1 MRPDRVCVSRR
12 WRGYVSIRSHPPLPR
27 WILPRTAPRH
37 RSPLRA
43 TVATLLTGA
52 LGLAAL
58 AGGGAA
64 AAVPVATASAQSGG
78 TSGGTDWTKLVD
90 PFVSTAGDDGN
101 DLPGAEAPHSLAKV
115 NPLTTPNRNHP
126 GYDYNEDHIAGFTAT
141 NLDGVGGSG
150 GGGDLLVVPTSVQ
163 YDSRPASGTYAHAYS
178 HDDETA
184 TPGYYQVGLGA
195 ISGTGSSVKQDP
207 GTIKAEM
214 TATTRTALERYS
226 FPAGSDP
233 KLVLDL
239 ANNFTSR
246 THSTMKAT
254 KLPNG
259 NTSISGL
266 IAGSFNGASYQM
278 YYNAT
283 TNVPVTSLK
292 SWGND
297 GKLGD
302 ATSQDGTDTGAVLG
316 FDKSAG
322 DNIELRITLSPIS
335 AEQAAI
341 DQQNEVGKLTF
352 DQARARTKAD
362 WNSTLGAVA
371 VKASAKSDPGSTLT
385 KEFYTHLYRMY
396 ASPVNATSTSGT
408 YRGVDGAVHKTNGFT
423 YYDGWSTW
431 DDFRKYSVEAYID
444 PATYRDMIQS
454 LVELFAD
461 ANASGKS
468 LGSLTHSVPTVRWE
482 RSAVLVADALSK
494 GYKNFD
500 RLDEAYP
507 ALLSYSG
514 YYTGAQLRQGYVAG
528 DPGTT
533 VQRGYDQW
541 ALAII
546 ADSLGK
552 KDDAKKLRTQATMA
566 IDNLVK
572 SGAWT
577 AADGTKVGLLTPRAA
592 GGDWQSADY
601 EKFEAAG
608 LYQGTLWQYHWYDAY
623 DMGGLI
629 KAMGGDK
636 AGKAAVEHMFGE
648 DSTVDDGSTMLHSN
662 ANEIDLQAPYLF
674 NYVGEPSLTQKWVRA
689 IYTGTTW
696 NRYIATGSTNEAP
709 SSGGEFT
716 PPVKTQVYK
725 LAPDGF
731 LPTMDN
737 DAGTMST
744 MFVAAALGLFPV
756 TAGSSEFQIGSPFFD
771 STTITYANGN
781 QFTVKADGV
790 SASNYYVQNATL
802 NGKRFNNTWL
812 DYSQIIS
819 GGTLDFTMGSKPS
832 QWGAN
837 TEPAYSLNT
846 DKGDSGDGGTGPG
859 KGDTVVS
866 ARPSSVDTASD
877 GTVDDSV
884 KLTLDGPASFAA
896 RNGTSLTKTG
906 AATVTGLPGGVKADL
921 RVSGSRTATLS
932 LTGTTKVDARF
943 GITFSDSA
951 FGHGTRASTVSGTG
965 ISATDPL
972 VISAAAV
979 QRKSLGA
986 LVDQASLVRGG
997 NYSDGSWTLFRSAL
1011 ERARTVLADTTSA
1024 TGTIMAAEDALRS
1037 AIDALAIDEGGYAVL
1052 QAETPDQKEG
1062 PSLVSEAYYSDGDL
1076 GGVTEGSWVR
1086 YNKTDFGGVAP
1097 RSVSVRYANSQATN
1111 AKPSSVDIHAGAADG
1126 PVVATVSLPG
1136 TGGWQ
1141 YYSTVQAAVTDPD
1154 ALLGASSA
1162 TFVFHAPSG
1171 QQWVSNFDWFQF
1183 SPYEVSTSPSTT
1195 LATLS
1200 AANSTTTGGGSLPLN
1215 LSNGIFENTTNGA
1228 WAQWKDTD
1236 LRDGADTVTVR
1247 YDKPQSRAASDSHIE
1262 LHLGSKD
1269 GPKSVD
1275 IPLDYS
1281 GSGWGTIATTSVRLD
1296 PSVFTG
1302 VQDVYADFVS
1312 STQTADQPYVAN
1324 VYSLTLTQDADA
1336 PVGFDATAFKSNSG
1350 GGLKSEPV
1358 GWTGAGSTTDLGGT
1372 YDGAWLDY
1380 GDIDFGRSP
1389 KSTVTVT
1396 YANNS
1401 ARCGTGSAVQL
1412 YLDSF
1417 DAASP
1422 GTPYAT
1428 IPLPVTGS
1436 AWSSGGTTSLTL
1448 PKEITGTHAVHLR
1461 LTTNPDSAHP
1471 YVANLGRIT
1480 FDHVEAPVVT
1490 DKAALLKA
1498 IEQYEGL
1505 SGDAERYN
1513 AIDFGVY
1520 TRELGAARDLV
1531 AADNATQLEV
1541 DTQTRRLTLAAKQL
1555 IPVPRLRLEDLV
1567 TTASALDN
1575 TRYTDASWKAF
1586 TKALGEAKTTV
1597 ADTKATDKTLTARYT
1612 TLDHAM
1618 SALKTKPKTVPTAP
1632 DAVSATSSGT
1642 SVTVAWSA
1650 PKDDGGSPV
1659 TGYKVSLSDG
1669 HEITIHDPN
1678 SRSTTFTW
1686 LRSGRSYMARVQAVN
1701 TFGVSHQSA
1710 ATAPVVTGGGKPQKP
1725 TVTSVITHGKQVRV
1739 TWRAAGDGGFPIIG
1753 YIVVL
1758 DDGTTAHVPGT
1769 VNTALLTT
1777 RSKAKTHTATVTAI
1791 TLAGTSDDSRAAA
1804 SATAAATVSAT
1815 AADPAYEPSPF
1826 PDDTLNASYA
1836 SDKWPGAGDGTDYF
1850 NDLLNGF
1857 DDLGSGILGANTK
1870 VPHGAALTAENDQIA
1885 VRINNAATQK
1895 EVDRAEV
1902 DAANSATVT
1911 MADGLGSRL
1920 GQIYSDALNGG
1931 RLPKTS
1937 ALFSRVTKNLDKV
1950 DAAKNDYGYLR
1961 PYVRLGFVGDGGDI
1975 YESQDGSYS
1984 SLATSGSY
1992 PSGHTYGG
2000 YEAGTILAT
2009 LLPELAPSI
2018 LARTSEYGDNRIVLG
2033 FHYPLDVMGGRITGQ
2048 ATVAHRW
2055 ADPDF
2060 AKLLTQAHTEM
2071 ENVLLAQ
2078 CEKEGYGDTLAACEG
2093 DSYGGL
2099 STAQD
2104 VDLYTRRLTYGF
2116 SQVGKSG
2123 QALKTPS
2130 DAAALLITAFPDL
2143 TTEQRTQI
2151 LEQTATDSGYPLDL
2165 TADGGASWGRIN
2177 LAAAMAAKV
2186 VVNADGSVTVK
2197 NFSDATKA
2205 GVADARAITVGG
2217 VAIDGFDPEVST
2229 YVVDWPKNK
2238 RIPAVSATPAQSG
2251 ARVKVTDGSSVLS
2264 STGSR
2269 FTTRTIKV
2277 TSANGSVTR
2286 TYTVGFQLTDR
2297 DDRPVAAGGNGR
2309 DGGDAA
2315 LAGSGLWPSS
2325 GLFGI
2330 GGIGAP
2336 LAGGAGFRSP
2346 VPAWTEPR

>member
-1 MRPDRVCVSRR
+1 MLV
-12 WRGYVSIRSHPPLPR
+12 
-27 WILPRTAPRH
+27 
-37 RSPLRA
+37 
-43 TVATLLTGA
+43 TGA
-52 LGLAAL
+52 LGVAAL
-58 AGGGAA
+58 AGGS
-64 AAVPVATASAQSGG
+64 AAVALPGATTSAGSGG
-78 TSGGTDWTKLVD
+78 TSAGTDYTKLVD

-101 DLPGAEAPHSLAKV
+101 DLPGAQAPHSLAKV
-115 NPLTTPNRNHP
+115 NPLTTPNRNHT

-163 YDSRPASGTYAHAYS
+163 YDKRPAPSTYAHTYS
-178 HDDETA
+178 HDDESS
-184 TPGYYQVGLGA
+184 TPGAYQVGLGA
-195 ISGTGSSVKQDP
+195 ISGTGSSVQQDS

-226 FPAGSDP
+226 FPAGSNP
-233 KLVLDL
+233 ELVLDL

-246 THSTMKAT
+246 TRSTMKAT
-254 KLPNG
+254 TLPNG
-259 NTSISGL
+259 TTSISGL
-266 IAGSFNGASYQM
+266 IAGSFNGASYQL

-297 GKLGD
+297 GKLSD
-302 ATSQDGTDTGAVLG
+302 ATAQDGSDTGAVLG
-316 FDKSAG
+316 FDKAAAN
-322 DNIELRITLSPIS
+322 DIELRITLSPIS
-335 AEQAAI
+335 AEQAAT
-341 DQQNEVGKLTF
+341 DQRNEVGGLTF
-352 DQARARTKAD
+352 DQAREQTKAD
-362 WNSTLGAVA
+362 WNSALGAVA
-371 VKASAKSDPGSTLT
+371 VRSSAKSDPGSTLT

-396 ASPVNATSTSGT
+396 ALPVNATSTSGT
-408 YRGVDGAVHKTNGFT
+408 YRGVDGAVHKANGFT

-444 PATYRDMIQS
+444 PATYRDMVQS
-454 LVELFAD
+454 LIELFAD
-461 ANASGKS
+461 ARTSGKS

-494 GYKNFD
+494 GFKNFD

-514 YYTGAQLRQGYVAG
+514 YYTGAQLRQGYVTG

-541 ALAII
+541 ALSVI
-546 ADSLGK
+546 ADALGK
-552 KDDAKKLRTQATMA
+552 DADAKKLRTQSTMA

-577 AADGTKVGLLTPRAA
+577 AADGTEVGLLTPRAA
-592 GGDWQSADY
+592 SGDWQSADY

-636 AGKAAVEHMFGE
+636 AGKAAVKHMFGE
-648 DSTVDDGSTMLHSN
+648 DSSVDDGSTMLHSN

-696 NRYIATGSTNEAP
+696 NRYIATGSSNEAP
-709 SSGGEFT
+709 SSGGQFT

-725 LAPDGF
+725 LSPNGF

-744 MFVAAALGLFPV
+744 MFVGAALGLFPV
-756 TAGSSEFQIGSPFFD
+756 TAGSSQFQIGSPFFD
-771 STTITYANGN
+771 STTISYANGSR
-781 QFTVKADGV
+781 FTVKADGV
-790 SASNYYVQNATL
+790 SPSNYYVQSATL
-802 NGKRFNNTWL
+802 NGKRFSNTWL
-812 DYSQIIS
+812 DYSQIIA

-832 QWGAN
+832 QWGAH
-837 TEPAYSLNT
+837 TEPAYSLDT
-846 DKGDSGDGGTGPG
+846 DKGDTGDGDAGTG

-866 ARPSSVDTASD
+866 ARPDTVDTHAD
-877 GTVDDSV
+877 GRVDDSV
-884 KLTLDGPASFAA
+884 KLTLSGPASFAA
-896 RNGTSLTKTG
+896 RNGSSLTKAG
-906 AATVTGLPGGVKADL
+906 AATVTGLPGGVTADL

-932 LTGTTKVDARF
+932 LTGTAQVDAHF
-943 GITFSDSA
+943 GITFHDEA
-951 FGHGTRASTVSGTG
+951 FAHGVRAATVKGTG
-965 ISATDPL
+965 ISPTDPL

-979 QRKSLGA
+979 QRKALGA
-986 LVDQASLVRGG
+986 LVDQASLVRSG

-1024 TGTIMAAEDALRS
+1024 TGTIMAANDALRS
-1037 AIDALAIDEGGYAVL
+1037 AIGTLTIDEGGYAVL
-1052 QAETPDQKEG
+1052 QAESPDQKEG
-1062 PSLVSEAYYSDGDL
+1062 PSLISERNNSDGNL
-1076 GGVTEGSWVR
+1076 GGVTEGAWER
-1086 YNKTDFGGVAP
+1086 YTKLDFGGVAP
-1097 RSVSVRYANSQATN
+1097 RTISVRYANSQATN

-1126 PVVATVSLPG
+1126 PVVATVQLPG

-1141 YYSTVQAAVTDPD
+1141 YYNTVQATVTDPA

-1162 TFVFHAPSG
+1162 TFVFHAPAG
-1171 QQWVSNFDWFQF
+1171 QQWVSNFDWYQF
-1183 SPYEVSTSPSTT
+1183 SPYDVSTSPTTT
-1195 LATLS
+1195 LATLT
-1200 AANSTTTGGGSLPLN
+1200 AVNSTTTGAGSLPLN
-1215 LSNGIFENTTNGA
+1215 LSNGIFENVTNGA

-1269 GPKSVD
+1269 GPKTVN

-1281 GSGWGTIATTSVRLD
+1281 GSGWGTIASTSVHLD
-1296 PSVFTG
+1296 RSVFTG

-1312 STQTADQPYVAN
+1312 STQSSSQPYVGNIYA
-1324 VYSLTLTQDADA
+1324 LTLTQAADT
-1336 PVGFDATAFKSNSG
+1336 PTGFDATAFRSHSG

-1372 YDGAWLDY
+1372 YNGAWLNY
-1380 GDIDFGRSP
+1380 GDIAFGSSP
-1389 KSTVTVT
+1389 KSTVTIT
-1396 YANNS
+1396 YVNNS
-1401 ARCGTGSAVQL
+1401 SRCGIGSAVQL
-1412 YLDSF
+1412 YMDSF
-1417 DAASP
+1417 DPANP

-1428 IPLPVTGS
+1428 VPLPVTGA

-1448 PKEITGTHAVHLR
+1448 PKAITGTHTVYLR
-1461 LTTNPDSAHP
+1461 LTTTPDSSHP

-1480 FDHVEAPVVT
+1480 FNHVDTPAVT
-1490 DKAALLKA
+1490 DKSALRKA

-1505 SGDAERYN
+1505 SADAARYD

-1520 TRELGAARDLV
+1520 RRELAAAHALV
-1531 AADNATQLEV
+1531 DADGVTQLEV
-1541 DTQTRRLTLAAKQL
+1541 DTQTRSLTLAAKQL
-1555 IPVPRLRLEDLV
+1555 IPVPRLRLDDLV
-1567 TTASALDN
+1567 ATASALQD
-1575 TRYTDASWKAF
+1575 TRYTDATWKAF
-1586 TKALGEAKTTV
+1586 TTALTEAKAAV
-1597 ADTKATDKTLTARYT
+1597 ASDTATDATLTARYDA
-1612 TLDHAM
+1612 LQHAM
-1618 SALKTKPKTVPTAP
+1618 SALTTKPRTVPAAP

-1650 PKDDGGSPV
+1650 PKDTGGSPV
-1659 TGYKVSLSDG
+1659 TGYRITLDDG
-1669 HEITIHDPN
+1669 HQIKIHDPGTL
-1678 SRSTTFTW
+1678 STTFTW
-1686 LRSGRSYMARVQAVN
+1686 LRAGRSYTARVQAVN
-1701 TFGVSHQSA
+1701 AVGTSNPSA

-1725 TVTSVITHGKQVRV
+1725 GVTGVITDGKQVRV
-1739 TWRAAGDGGFPIIG
+1739 TWRAAGDGGFPVIG
-1753 YIVVL
+1753 YTVAL
-1758 DDGTTAHVPGT
+1758 GDGTTAHVSAT
-1769 VNTALLTT
+1769 TDTALLTT
-1777 RSKAKTHTATVTAI
+1777 TDKAKAHTATVTAV
-1791 TLAGTSDDSRAAA
+1791 TLAGTSDDSTATT
-1804 SATAAATVSAT
+1804 SADTSAATVSAD
-1815 AADPAYEPSPF
+1815 ASDPAYEPSPF
-1826 PDDTLNASYA
+1826 PDDTLNATYA
-1836 SDKWPGAGDGTDYF
+1836 SDKWPGTGDGTDYF
-1850 NDLLNGF
+1850 YGLLNGI
-1857 DDLGSGILGANTK
+1857 DDLDSGILGANTK
-1870 VPHGAALTAENDQIA
+1870 VPAGTPPTAENDRIA

-1902 DAANSATVT
+1902 DATNSSTVT

-1920 GQIYSDALNGG
+1920 GKLYLDALNGG

-1950 DAAKNDYGYLR
+1950 DAAKNNYGYLR
-1961 PYVRLGFVGDGGDI
+1961 PYVRLGFVGDGGSI
-1975 YESQDGSYS
+1975 YESQDGSYGG
-1984 SLATSGSY
+1984 LATSGSY

-2033 FHYPLDVMGGRITGQ
+2033 FHYPLDVMGGRISAQ

-2055 ADPDF
+2055 ADPAF
-2060 AKLLTQAHTEM
+2060 ANLLTQAHTEM

-2093 DSYGGL
+2093 DAYAGL
-2099 STAQD
+2099 SKAQD

-2123 QALKTPS
+2123 QALKAPS
-2130 DAAALLITAFPDL
+2130 DAAALLITSFPDL

-2165 TADGGASWGRIN
+2165 TGDGGAGWQRIN

-2197 NFSDATKA
+2197 NFSDATRA
-2205 GVADARAITVGG
+2205 SIADAKAITVGG
-2217 VAIDGFDPEVST
+2217 VAIDGFDPDVST
-2229 YVVDWPKNK
+2229 YVVDWPKNR
-2238 RIPAVSATPAQSG
+2238 RIPAVSAVPAQSG
-2251 ARVKVTDGSSVLS
+2251 ARVRVTDGSSVLS
-2264 STGSR
+2264 SSGHR

-2286 TYTVGFQLTDR
+2286 TYTVGFQSTDR
-2297 DDRPVAAGGNGR
+2297 DDRPVAAGGDG
-2309 DGGDAA
+2309 DDSATGGLSLWSPGGDG
-2315 LAGSGLWPSS
+2315 AGSADDTGLW
-2325 GLFGI
+2325 
-2330 GGIGAP
+2330 
-2336 LAGGAGFRSP
+2336 SP
-2346 VPAWTEPR
+2346 ATEWAEPMRIPAATGTL

>member
-1 MRPDRVCVSRR
+1 MP
-12 WRGYVSIRSHPPLPR
+12 IRSRTPLPR
-27 WILPRTAPRH
+27 AVVPRANRRRH
-37 RSPLRA
+37 RQLRA
-43 TVATLLTGA
+43 TVAVLLSGA
-52 LGLAAL
+52 LGVGAL
-58 AGGGAA
+58 AGAGAA
-64 AAVPVATASAQSGG
+64 AAVPGAATATSATTSKSPG
-78 TSGGTDWTKLVD
+78 TTGGTDYTKLVD

-101 DLPGAEAPHSLAKV
+101 DLPGAQAPHSLAKV
-115 NPLTTPNRNHP
+115 NPMTTPNRNHS

-150 GGGDLLVVPTSVQ
+150 GGGDLLVVPTSVK
-163 YDSRPASGTYAHAYS
+163 YDGRPASGTYAHPFS

-195 ISGTGSSVKQDP
+195 LSGTGSAVKQDS
-207 GTIKAEM
+207 GTVKAEM
-214 TATTRTALERYS
+214 TATTRTALQRYS

-233 KLVLDL
+233 ELVLDL
-239 ANNFTSR
+239 ANNYTSR
-246 THSTMKAT
+246 TRSTLKAT
-254 KLPNG
+254 TLPDG
-259 NTSISGL
+259 TTSITGL
-266 IAGSFNGASYQM
+266 VAGSFNGASYQM

-283 TNVPVTSLK
+283 TNAPVTSLK
-292 SWGND
+292 SWGSD
-297 GKLGD
+297 GKLSE
-302 ATSQDGTDTGAVLG
+302 ATTQDGSDTGAVLG

-322 DNIELRITLSPIS
+322 NDIELRVTLSPIS
-335 AEQAAI
+335 AEQAVT
-341 DQQNEVGKLTF
+341 DQRNEVGGLTF

-362 WNSTLGAVA
+362 WNSALGAVA
-371 VKASAKSDPGSTLT
+371 VRASAKSDPGSTLT

-396 ASPVNATSTSGT
+396 ALPVNATSTSGT
-408 YRGVDGAVHKTNGFT
+408 YRGADGAVHKANGFT

-454 LVELFAD
+454 LVVLFAD
-461 ANASGKS
+461 ARASGKS

-507 ALLSYSG
+507 ALLAYSG
-514 YYTGAQLRQGYVAG
+514 YYTGAQLRQGYVSG

-541 ALAII
+541 ALAVV
-546 ADSLGK
+546 ADALGK
-552 KDDAKKLRTQATMA
+552 KADAKKLRDQSTMA

-577 AADGTKVGLLTPRAA
+577 AADGTKVGLLTPRAT

-629 KAMGGDK
+629 EAMGGPK
-636 AGKAAVEHMFGE
+636 AGKAAVKHMFGE
-648 DSTVDDGSTMLHSN
+648 DSAVDDGSTMLHSN

-725 LAPDGF
+725 LAPNGF

-744 MFVAAALGLFPV
+744 MFVGAALGLFPV
-756 TAGSSEFQIGSPFFD
+756 TAGSSQFQIGSPFFD
-771 STTITYANGN
+771 STTITYANGS

-790 SASNYYVQNATL
+790 SPSNYYVQSATL
-802 NGKRFNNTWL
+802 NGKRFDNTWL
-812 DYSQIIS
+812 DYAQIIG

-832 QWGAN
+832 QWGAR

-846 DKGDSGDGGTGPG
+846 DAGDTGGGDGGAG

-866 ARPSSVDTASD
+866 ARPGTVDTAAD
-877 GTVDDSV
+877 GKLDDSV
-884 KLTLDGPASFAA
+884 KLTLNGPATFAA
-896 RNGTSLTKTG
+896 RKGTSLTKSG

-921 RVSGSRTATLS
+921 RVSDSRTATLS
-932 LTGTTKVDARF
+932 LTGTATVDARF
-943 GITFSDSA
+943 GITFRDAA
-951 FGHGTRASTVSGTG
+951 FAHGTRASTVRGTG
-965 ISATDPL
+965 ISPTDPL
-972 VISAAAV
+972 LISAAAV
-979 QRKSLGA
+979 HRKALGA
-986 LVDQASLVRGG
+986 LVDQASLVRGD

-1024 TGTIMAAEDALRS
+1024 TGTIMAADDGLRS
-1037 AIDALAIDEGGYAVL
+1037 AVEGLTLDEGGYAVL
-1052 QAETPDQKEG
+1052 QAEDPSQMEG
-1062 PSLVSEAYYSDGDL
+1062 PSLVKEAYYSDGDL
-1076 GGVTEGSWVR
+1076 GGVTEGAWER
-1086 YNKTDFGGVAP
+1086 YNKLDFGGVAP
-1097 RSVSVRYANSQATN
+1097 RSVSVRYANSVATN
-1111 AKPSSVDIHAGAADG
+1111 AQPSSVDIHAGAADG
-1126 PVVATVSLPG
+1126 PVVATVKLPG

-1141 YYSTVQAAVTDPD
+1141 YYNTVQATVTDPD
-1154 ALLGASSA
+1154 ALLAAKSA
-1162 TFVFHAPSG
+1162 TFVFHAPTG
-1171 QQWVSNFDWFQF
+1171 RQWVANFDRYQF
-1183 SPYEVSTSPSTT
+1183 SPYEVSTSPTTT
-1195 LATLS
+1195 LATLT
-1200 AANSTTTGGGSLPLN
+1200 AVNSTTTGGGSLPLS
-1215 LSNGIFENTTNGA
+1215 LSNGIFENVTNGA

-1236 LRDGADTVTVR
+1236 LGDGADTVTVS

-1269 GPKSVD
+1269 GPKTVD
-1275 IPLDYS
+1275 IPLDYTA
-1281 GSGWGTIATTSVRLD
+1281 SGWGTVGTTSVRLD
-1296 PSVFTG
+1296 PAVFTG
-1302 VQDVYADFVS
+1302 VQDVYAVFVS
-1312 STQTADQPYVAN
+1312 STQTDAQPYVAN
-1324 VYSLTLTQDADA
+1324 VYSLTLTQDAAA
-1336 PVGFDATAFKSNSG
+1336 PVGFDATAFRSHSG

-1358 GWTGAGSTTDLGGT
+1358 SWTGSGSTTDLGGT

-1380 GDIDFGRSP
+1380 GDIDFGSSA
-1389 KSTVTVT
+1389 KNTVTIT

-1417 DAASP
+1417 DPAAP

-1428 IPLPVTGS
+1428 VPLPVTGS

-1448 PKEITGTHAVHLR
+1448 PTAITGKHAVHLR
-1461 LTTNPDSAHP
+1461 LTTNPDAAHP

-1480 FDHVEAPVVT
+1480 FDHVETPAVT
-1490 DKAALLKA
+1490 DKSALRKA
-1498 IEQYEGL
+1498 IDQYEGV
-1505 SGDAERYN
+1505 SADAERYDTV
-1513 AIDFGVY
+1513 DFGVY
-1520 TRELGAARDLV
+1520 LRELASARALFGAD
-1531 AADNATQLEV
+1531 DATQLEV
-1541 DTQTRRLTLAAKQL
+1541 DTQTRRLTLAATQL
-1555 IPVPRLRLEDLV
+1555 VPLPRLRLEDLV
-1567 TTASALDN
+1567 TTASALVND
-1575 TRYTDASWKAF
+1575 RYTDASWKAF
-1586 TKALGEAKTTV
+1586 SKALGEAKTTV
-1597 ADTKATDKTLTARYT
+1597 ADDAATDKALTARYT
-1612 TLDHAM
+1612 ALDHAM
-1618 SALKTKPKTVPTAP
+1618 SALKSKPTSVPAAP
-1632 DAVSATSSGT
+1632 DAVSATSSGS

-1650 PKDDGGSPV
+1650 PADTGGSAL
-1659 TGYKVSLSDG
+1659 TGYRISLSDG
-1669 HEITIHDPN
+1669 HQVEIHDPN
-1678 SRSTTFTW
+1678 SRSTTFTS
-1686 LRSGRSYMARVQAVN
+1686 LRAGRSYTARVQAVN
-1701 TFGVSHQSA
+1701 KVGASRPSA

-1725 TVTSVITHGKQVRV
+1725 KVQGVLTDGKQVRV
-1739 TWRAAGDGGFPIIG
+1739 TWRPAGDGGFPIVG
-1753 YIVVL
+1753 YTVAL
-1758 DDGTTAHVPGT
+1758 GDGTTAHVPAT
-1769 VNTALLTT
+1769 ADTALLTT
-1777 RSKAKTHTATVTAI
+1777 TGKAKAQTATVTAV
-1791 TLAGTSDDSRAAA
+1791 TLAGTSDDAAA
-1804 SATAAATVSAT
+1804 SAPASAAASGSGSASSS
-1815 AADPAYEPSPF
+1815 DPTYEPSPF
-1826 PDDTLNASYA
+1826 PDDTLNATYA
-1836 SDKWPGAGDGTDYF
+1836 SDTWPGAGDGTDYF
-1850 NDLLNGF
+1850 NSLLNGF
-1857 DDLGSGILGANTK
+1857 DDLGTGTLGANTK
-1870 VPHGAALTAENDQIA
+1870 VPNGTELSAENDQIA

-1902 DAANSATVT
+1902 DATNSATVT
-1911 MADGLGSRL
+1911 MADGLGSQL
-1920 GQIYSDALNGG
+1920 GKIYQDALSGG
-1931 RLPKTS
+1931 QLPKTN
-1937 ALFSRVTKNLDKV
+1937 ALFGRVTKNLDKV
-1950 DAAKNDYGYLR
+1950 DAAKDHYGYQR

-1984 SLATSGSY
+1984 GLATSGSY

-2000 YEAGTILAT
+2000 YEAGTVLAT

-2033 FHYPLDVMGGRITGQ
+2033 FHYPLDVMGGRIAGQ

-2055 ADPDF
+2055 ADPEF
-2060 AKLLTQAHTEM
+2060 AELLTQAHTEM

-2078 CEKEGYGDTLAACEG
+2078 CAKEGYGDTLAACAG

-2099 STAQD
+2099 NGTQQ

-2123 QALKTPS
+2123 QAVKAPS

-2143 TTEQRTQI
+2143 TAEQRTQI

-2165 TADGGASWGRIN
+2165 TADGGASWERIN
-2177 LAAAMAAKV
+2177 LAAAMTAHV

-2197 NFSDATKA
+2197 NFPDATA
-2205 GVADARAITVGG
+2205 ASVADAKAITVGG
-2217 VAIDGFDPEVST
+2217 AAIDGFDPNVST
-2229 YVVDWPKNK
+2229 YVVDWPKNA
-2238 RIPAVSATPAQSG
+2238 RIPAVSAAPAQAG

-2264 STGSR
+2264 SSASR
-2269 FTTRTIKV
+2269 LTTRTIKV

-2297 DDRPVAAGGNGR
+2297 DNHGDGHAAIAGPG
-2309 DGGDAA
+2309 
-2315 LAGSGLWPSS
+2315 LAGLPGLSVPSGT
-2325 GLFGI
+2325 G
-2330 GGIGAP
+2330 
-2336 LAGGAGFRSP
+2336 GGAGPGSP
-2346 VPAWTEPR
+2346 VPTPPWLEPRRPLIH

>member
-1 MRPDRVCVSRR
+1 M
-12 WRGYVSIRSHPPLPR
+12 I
-27 WILPRTAPRH
+27 
-37 RSPLRA
+37 
-43 TVATLLTGA
+43 TGA
-52 LGLAAL
+52 LGFGAL
-58 AGGGAA
+58 AGAGAA
-64 AAVPVATASAQSGG
+64 AAVPGATTSTPSGG
-78 TSGGTDWTKLVD
+78 TSGGTDYTKLVD

-101 DLPGAEAPHSLAKV
+101 DLPGAQAPHGLAKV
-115 NPLTTPNRNHP
+115 NPLTTPNRNHT

-163 YDSRPASGTYAHAYS
+163 YDSRPATGTYAHPYS

-195 ISGTGSSVKQDP
+195 LSGTASSVKQDS
-207 GTIKAEM
+207 GTVKAEM
-214 TATTRTALERYS
+214 AATTRTALQRYS
-226 FPAGSDP
+226 FPAGSNP
-233 KLVLDL
+233 QLVLDL

-246 THSTMKAT
+246 TRSTMKAT
-254 KLPNG
+254 TLPDG
-259 NTSISGL
+259 TTSISGL
-266 IAGSFNGASYQM
+266 VAGSFNGASYQL

-297 GKLGD
+297 GRLSD
-302 ATSQDGTDTGAVLG
+302 ATTRDGSDTGAVLG

-322 DNIELRITLSPIS
+322 DDIELRVTLSPIS

-341 DQQNEVGKLTF
+341 DQRAEVGDLTF

-362 WNSTLGAVA
+362 WNSALGAVA
-371 VKASAKSDPGSTLT
+371 VRSSAKSDPGSTLT

-396 ASPVNATSTSGT
+396 ALPVNATSTSGT
-408 YRGVDGAVHKTNGFT
+408 YRGADGAVHRANGFT

-444 PATYRDMIQS
+444 PATYRDMVQS
-454 LVELFAD
+454 LIVLFAD
-461 ANASGKS
+461 ARTSGKS

-494 GYKNFD
+494 GFTNFD

-514 YYTGAQLRQGYVAG
+514 YYTGAQLRQGYVTG

-541 ALAII
+541 ALSVI
-546 ADSLGK
+546 ADALGK
-552 KDDAKKLRTQATMA
+552 KADAKKLRTQSTMA

-577 AADGTKVGLLTPRAA
+577 ATDGTEVGLLTPRAA

-601 EKFEAAG
+601 ERFEAAG

-629 KAMGGDK
+629 EAMGGPK
-636 AGKAAVEHMFGE
+636 AGQAAVRHMFGE

-709 SSGGEFT
+709 SSGGQFT

-725 LAPDGF
+725 LSPNGF

-744 MFVAAALGLFPV
+744 MFVGAALGLFPV
-756 TAGSSEFQIGSPFFD
+756 TAGSSQFQIGSPFFD
-771 STTITYANGN
+771 STTITYANGTR
-781 QFTVKADGV
+781 FTVKADGV
-790 SASNYYVQNATL
+790 SPSDYYVQNATL
-802 NGKRFNNTWL
+802 NGKRFDNTWL

-832 QWGAN
+832 RWGAR

-846 DKGDSGDGGTGPG
+846 DSGDTGDGGTGG
-859 KGDTVVS
+859 GGAGNGGTGTDKGDTVVS
-866 ARPSSVDTASD
+866 AHPGTVSTAAD
-877 GTVDDSV
+877 GTVDGSV

-896 RNGTSLTKTG
+896 RKGTSLTRTG
-906 AATVTGLPGGVKADL
+906 AATVTGLPRGVTADL

-932 LTGTTKVDARF
+932 LTGTAQVDARF
-943 GITFSDSA
+943 GITFHDTA
-951 FGHGTRASTVSGTG
+951 FAHGVRASTVGGTG
-965 ISATDPL
+965 ISPTDPL

-979 QRKSLGA
+979 HREALGA

-997 NYSDGSWTLFRSAL
+997 NYSDGSWSLFRSAL
-1011 ERARTVLADTTSA
+1011 ERARTVLADTNADTTASANTSTTASANTSTTASATASA
-1024 TGTIMAAEDALRS
+1024 TGTIMAADDALHS
-1037 AIDALAIDEGGYAVL
+1037 AIDALTIDEGGYAVL
-1052 QAETPDQKEG
+1052 QAEDPDQKEG
-1062 PSLVSEAYYSDGDL
+1062 PSLISERNNSDGNL
-1076 GGVTEGSWVR
+1076 GGVTEGSWER
-1086 YNKTDFGGVAP
+1086 FTRLDFGGAAP
-1097 RSVSVRYANSQATN
+1097 QSVSVRYANSQATN
-1111 AKPSSVDIHAGAADG
+1111 AEPSSVDIHAGAADG
-1126 PVVATVSLPG
+1126 PVVATVQLPG

-1141 YYSTVQAAVTDPD
+1141 YYNTVQASVTDPD
-1154 ALLGASSA
+1154 ALLDAQSA

-1171 QQWVSNFDWFQF
+1171 QQWVSNFDWYQF
-1183 SPYEVSTSPSTT
+1183 SPYEVSSSPTTT
-1195 LATLS
+1195 LATLT
-1200 AANSTTTGGGSLPLN
+1200 AVNTTTTGDGSLPLN
-1215 LSNGIFENTTNGA
+1215 LSNGIFENVTNGA
-1228 WAQWKDTD
+1228 WARWKDTD
-1236 LRDGADTVTVR
+1236 LRDGADTVTVS

-1262 LHLGSKD
+1262 LRLGSKD

-1296 PSVFTG
+1296 PAVFTG
-1302 VQDVYADFVS
+1302 VQDVYAAFVS
-1312 STQTADQPYVAN
+1312 STQTASQPYVGN
-1324 VYSLTLTQDADA
+1324 VYSLALTRTAGA
-1336 PVGFDATAFKSNSG
+1336 PVGFDATAFRSHSG

-1358 GWTGAGSTTDLGGT
+1358 GWTGSGSTTDLGGT

-1380 GDIDFGRSP
+1380 GDIDFGGSP
-1389 KSTVTVT
+1389 KSTVTIT
-1396 YANNS
+1396 YVNNS

-1417 DAASP
+1417 DAADP

-1428 IPLPVTGS
+1428 VPLPVTGS

-1448 PKEITGTHAVHLR
+1448 PKAITGTHSVHLR
-1461 LTTNPDSAHP
+1461 LTTKPDSSHP

-1480 FDHVEAPVVT
+1480 FDHVDTPVVT
-1490 DKAALLKA
+1490 DKSALRDA
-1498 IEQYEGL
+1498 IDRYEGL

-1520 TRELGAARDLV
+1520 QRELASARALV
-1531 AADNATQLEV
+1531 DSDDATRLEV
-1541 DTQTRRLTLAAKQL
+1541 DTRTRGLTLAAEQL
-1555 IPVPRLRLEDLV
+1555 VPVARLRLEDLV
-1567 TTASALDN
+1567 TTASALDKD
-1575 TRYTDASWKAF
+1575 RYTDASWKAF
-1586 TKALGEAKTTV
+1586 TKALAEARTAV
-1597 ADTKATDKTLTARYT
+1597 ADGTATDAALTARYG
-1612 TLDHAM
+1612 TLRHAL
-1618 SALKTKPKTVPTAP
+1618 SALATKPRTAPATP
-1632 DAVSATSSGT
+1632 DAVSATSSGS

-1650 PKDDGGSPV
+1650 PEDTGGSPV
-1659 TGYKVSLSDG
+1659 TGYRVTLGDG
-1669 HEITIHDPN
+1669 HQVEIHDPD
-1678 SRSTTFTW
+1678 SRSTTFTR
-1686 LRSGRSYMARVQAVN
+1686 LRANRSYTARVQAVN
-1701 TFGVSHQSA
+1701 AFGASRPSA

-1725 TVTSVITHGKQVRV
+1725 AVTGVITDGKQVRV
-1739 TWRAAGDGGFPIIG
+1739 TWKPAGDGGFPIIG
-1753 YIVVL
+1753 YTVAL
-1758 DDGTTAHVPGT
+1758 GDGTTAHVPATTG
-1769 VNTALLTT
+1769 TALLTT
-1777 RSKAKTHTATVTAI
+1777 TGKAKAHTATVTAV
-1791 TLAGTSDDSRAAA
+1791 TLAGTSDDS
-1804 SATAAATVSAT
+1804 AATVRATTSAT
-1815 AADPAYEPSPF
+1815 TSATTGASAATDASDPAYEPSPF
-1826 PDDTLNASYA
+1826 PDDTLNATYA
-1836 SDKWPGAGDGTDYF
+1836 SDKWPGTGDGTDYF
-1850 NDLLNGF
+1850 YGLLNGIE
-1857 DDLGSGILGANTK
+1857 DLGTDILGADAK
-1870 VPHGAALTAENDQIA
+1870 VPNGTALTAENDRIA
-1885 VRINNAATQK
+1885 VGVNNAATQK

-1902 DAANSATVT
+1902 DATNSATVT
-1911 MADGLGSRL
+1911 LADGLGSRL
-1920 GQIYSDALNGG
+1920 GQIYRDALNGG

-1937 ALFSRVTKNLDKV
+1937 ALFSRVTKDLDKV
-1950 DAAKNDYGYLR
+1950 DAAKDHYAYPR

-1975 YESQDGSYS
+1975 YESQDGSYG

-2000 YEAGTILAT
+2000 YETGTILAT

-2018 LARTSEYGDNRIVLG
+2018 LARTSEYGNNRVVLG

-2093 DSYGGL
+2093 DSYAGL
-2099 STAQD
+2099 SEAQH

-2116 SQVGKSG
+2116 SQVGKAG
-2123 QALKTPS
+2123 QTLRTPS

-2143 TTEQRTQI
+2143 TTGQRTQI

-2165 TADGGASWGRIN
+2165 TADGGASWERIN
-2177 LAAAMAAKV
+2177 LAAAMSARV
-2186 VVNADGSVTVK
+2186 VVNADGSVTVR
-2197 NFSDATKA
+2197 NYADATKA
-2205 GVADARAITVGG
+2205 GVADAKAITVGG
-2217 VAIDGFDPEVST
+2217 AAIDGFDPDGST
-2229 YVVDWPKNK
+2229 YVVDWPKNT
-2238 RIPAVSATPAQSG
+2238 RIPAVSAVPAQSG
-2251 ARVKVTDGSSVLS
+2251 ARVKVTDGSPVLS

-2297 DDRPVAAGGNGR
+2297 DDRPVA
-2309 DGGDAA
+2309 DGGKGHDGDHAA
-2315 LAGSGLWPSS
+2315 IAGSGWWPYP
-2325 GLFGI
+2325 GLFGT
-2330 GGIGAP
+2330 GGTGVEAAQTIPRAP
-2336 LAGGAGFRSP
+2336 GTR
-2346 VPAWTEPR
+2346 

>member
-1 MRPDRVCVSRR
+1 MPITSQA
-12 WRGYVSIRSHPPLPR
+12 PLPR
-27 WILPRTAPRH
+27 AVLPRTARRRH
-37 RSPLRA
+37 RPLHA
-43 TVATLLTGA
+43 TVAALLTGA
-52 LGLAAL
+52 LGLGAL
-58 AGGGAA
+58 AGAGAA
-64 AAVPVATASAQSGG
+64 AAAPLATTSTGSSG
-78 TSGGTDWTKLVD
+78 TSSGTDWTKLVD

-101 DLPGAEAPHSLAKV
+101 DLPGAQAPHGLAKV
-115 NPLTTPNRNHP
+115 NPLTTPNRNHT

-150 GGGDLLVVPTSVQ
+150 GGGDLLVVPTSVR
-163 YDSRPASGTYAHAYS
+163 YDSRPATGTYAHPYS

-184 TPGYYQVGLGA
+184 TPGYYQAGLGA
-195 ISGTGSSVKQDP
+195 LSGTGSAVKQDS

-214 TATTRTALERYS
+214 TATTRTALQRYS

-233 KLVLDL
+233 ELVLDL

-246 THSTMKAT
+246 TRSTLKAT
-254 KLPNG
+254 TLPNG
-259 NTSISGL
+259 TTSITGL
-266 IAGSFNGASYQM
+266 VAGSFNGASYQL
-278 YYNAT
+278 YYSAT

-297 GKLGD
+297 GKLSD
-302 ATSQDGTDTGAVLG
+302 ATTRDGSDTGAVLG

-322 DNIELRITLSPIS
+322 DDIELRVTLSPIS
-335 AEQAAI
+335 AEQAAT
-341 DQQNEVGKLTF
+341 DQRNEVGDLTF

-362 WNSTLGAVA
+362 WNSALGAVA
-371 VKASAKSDPGSTLT
+371 VRSSAKSDPGSTLT

-396 ASPVNATSTSGT
+396 ALPVNATSTSGT
-408 YRGVDGAVHKTNGFT
+408 YRGADGAVHRANGFT

-454 LVELFAD
+454 LIVLFAD
-461 ANASGKS
+461 ARASGKS

-494 GYKNFD
+494 GFKNFD

-514 YYTGAQLRQGYVAG
+514 YYTGAQLRQGYVSG

-541 ALAII
+541 ALSVI
-546 ADSLGK
+546 ADALGK
-552 KDDAKKLRTQATMA
+552 KADAKKLRAQSTMA

-577 AADGTKVGLLTPRAA
+577 AADGTEVGLLTPRAA
-592 GGDWQSADY
+592 GGDWQGADY
-601 EKFEAAG
+601 EKFEEAG

-629 KAMGGDK
+629 EAMGGPK
-636 AGKAAVEHMFGE
+636 AGKAAVKHMFGE
-648 DSTVDDGSTMLHSN
+648 DSTADDGSTMLHSN

-709 SSGGEFT
+709 SSGGQFT

-725 LAPDGF
+725 LSPNGF

-744 MFVAAALGLFPV
+744 MFVGAALGLFPV
-756 TAGSSEFQIGSPFFD
+756 TAGSSQFQIGSPFFD
-771 STTITYANGN
+771 STTITYANGSK
-781 QFTVKADGV
+781 FTVKADGV
-790 SASNYYVQNATL
+790 SPSNYYVRSATL
-802 NGKRFNNTWL
+802 NGKRFDNTWL

-832 QWGAN
+832 PWGAH
-837 TEPAYSLNT
+837 TKPAYSLNT
-846 DKGDSGDGGTGPG
+846 DAGDTGDGDTGTD

-866 ARPSSVDTASD
+866 AQPDTVATAAD
-877 GTVDDSV
+877 GTVDGGV

-896 RNGTSLTKTG
+896 RKGTSLTRTG
-906 AATVTGLPGGVKADL
+906 AATVTGLPGGVTADL

-932 LTGTTKVDARF
+932 LTGTAEVDARF
-943 GITFSDSA
+943 GITFHDTA
-951 FGHGTRASTVSGTG
+951 FAHGVRASTVSGTG
-965 ISATDPL
+965 ISPTDPL
-972 VISAAAV
+972 LISAAAV
-979 QRKSLGA
+979 HREALGA
-986 LVDQASLVRGG
+986 LVDQASLVRSG
-997 NYSDGSWTLFRSAL
+997 NYSDGSWSLFRSAL
-1011 ERARTVLADTTSA
+1011 ERARTVLADPTSA
-1024 TGTIMAAEDALRS
+1024 TGTIMAADDALHS
-1037 AIDALAIDEGGYAVL
+1037 AIDALTLDEGGYAVL
-1052 QAETPDQKEG
+1052 QAEDPDEKEG
-1062 PSLVSEAYYSDGDL
+1062 PSLVSERNNSDGNL
-1076 GGVTEGSWVR
+1076 GGVTEGSWER
-1086 YNKTDFGGVAP
+1086 FTRLDFGGVAP
-1097 RSVSVRYANSQATN
+1097 QSISVRYANSQATN

-1126 PVVATVSLPG
+1126 PVVATVQLPG

-1141 YYSTVQAAVTDPD
+1141 YYNTVQAAVTDPD
-1154 ALLGASSA
+1154 ALLDAKSA
-1162 TFVFHAPSG
+1162 TFVFHAPPG
-1171 QQWVSNFDWFQF
+1171 QQWVSNFDWHQF
-1183 SPYEVSTSPSTT
+1183 SPYEVSASPTTT
-1195 LATLS
+1195 LATLTPVN
-1200 AANSTTTGGGSLPLN
+1200 ATATGDGSLPLT
-1215 LSNGIFENTTNGA
+1215 LSNGIFENVTNGA
-1228 WAQWKDTD
+1228 WARWKDTD
-1236 LRDGADTVTVR
+1236 LRDGADTLTVR

-1262 LHLGSKD
+1262 LRLGSKD

-1275 IPLDYS
+1275 IPLDYT

-1296 PSVFTG
+1296 PAVFTG

-1312 STQTADQPYVAN
+1312 STQTSSQPYVAN
-1324 VYSLTLTQDADA
+1324 VYSLTLTQDAGA
-1336 PVGFDATAFKSNSG
+1336 PVGFDATAFRSNSG

-1358 GWTGAGSTTDLGGT
+1358 GWTGSGSTTDLGGT

-1380 GDIDFGRSP
+1380 GDIDFGGSP
-1389 KSTVTVT
+1389 KSTVTIT
-1396 YANNS
+1396 YVNNS

-1417 DAASP
+1417 DAADP

-1428 IPLPVTGS
+1428 VPLPVTGS

-1448 PKEITGTHAVHLR
+1448 PEAITGRHAVHLR
-1461 LTTNPDSAHP
+1461 LTTNPDSSHP

-1480 FDHVEAPVVT
+1480 FSHVDTPAVT
-1490 DKAALLKA
+1490 DTSALRKA
-1498 IEQYEGL
+1498 IDRYEAL
-1505 SGDAERYN
+1505 SGDAERYDT
-1513 AIDFGVY
+1513 IDFGVY
-1520 TRELGAARDLV
+1520 RRELAGARALV
-1531 AADNATQLEV
+1531 DSDDATQLDV
-1541 DTQTRRLTLAAKQL
+1541 DAQTRRLTLAAEQL
-1555 IPVPRLRLEDLV
+1555 VPVPRLRLEDLV
-1567 TTASALDN
+1567 TTASALGND
-1575 TRYTDASWKAF
+1575 RYTDASWKAF
-1586 TKALGEAKTTV
+1586 TTALAEARTEV
-1597 ADTKATDKTLTARYT
+1597 ADTAATDATLTARYGA
-1612 TLDHAM
+1612 LRHAL
-1618 SALKTKPKTVPTAP
+1618 SALITKPRTVPATP
-1632 DAVSATSSGT
+1632 DAVSATSSGS

-1650 PKDDGGSPV
+1650 PEDTGGSPV
-1659 TGYKVSLSDG
+1659 TGYKVTLSDG
-1669 HEITIHDPN
+1669 HQVEIHDPD
-1678 SRSTTFTW
+1678 SRSTTFTR
-1686 LRSGRSYMARVQAVN
+1686 LRATRSYTARVQAVN
-1701 TFGVSHQSA
+1701 AFGASRPSA

-1725 TVTSVITHGKQVRV
+1725 IVQGVLTDGKQVRV

-1753 YIVVL
+1753 YTVAL
-1758 DDGTTAHVPGT
+1758 GDGTTAHVPAT
-1769 VNTALLTT
+1769 TDTALLTT
-1777 RSKAKTHTATVTAI
+1777 TSKATAHTATVTAV
-1791 TLAGTSDDSRAAA
+1791 TLAGTSDDPR
-1804 SATAAATVSAT
+1804 ATAPAT
-1815 AADPAYEPSPF
+1815 ASDPAYEPSPF
-1826 PDDTLNASYA
+1826 PDDTLNATYA
-1836 SDKWPGAGDGTDYF
+1836 SDTWPGGGDGTDYF
-1850 NDLLNGF
+1850 TSLLNGV
-1857 DDLGSGILGANTK
+1857 DDLPSGVLGTNTK
-1870 VPHGAALTAENDQIA
+1870 VPNGTALTAENDQIA

-1902 DAANSATVT
+1902 DATNSATVT

-1920 GQIYSDALNGG
+1920 GQIYRDALNGG

-1950 DAAKNDYGYLR
+1950 DAAKDHYGYQR

-1975 YESQDGSYS
+1975 YESQDGSYG

-2000 YEAGTILAT
+2000 YEAGTVLAT

-2018 LARTSEYGDNRIVLG
+2018 LARTSEYGNNRIVLG
-2033 FHYPLDVMGGRITGQ
+2033 FHYPLDVMGGRIAGQ

-2078 CEKEGYGDTLAACEG
+2078 CEKEGYGNTLAACEG

-2099 STAQD
+2099 SRAQH
-2104 VDLYTRRLTYGF
+2104 VDLYTRRLTYGL
-2116 SQVGKSG
+2116 SPVGKSG

-2143 TTEQRTQI
+2143 STEQRTQI
-2151 LEQTATDSGYPLDL
+2151 LEQTATDSGSPLDL
-2165 TADGGASWGRIN
+2165 TAAGGASWERIN
-2177 LAAAMAAKV
+2177 LAAAMAAHV

-2197 NFSDATKA
+2197 NFSDATRA
-2205 GVADARAITVGG
+2205 SVADAKAITVGG
-2217 VAIDGFDPEVST
+2217 VAIDGFAPAVST

-2238 RIPAVSATPAQSG
+2238 KIPAVSAVPAQSG
-2251 ARVKVTDGSSVLS
+2251 ARVKVTDGGTVLS

-2277 TSANGSVTR
+2277 TSASGSVTR
-2286 TYTVGFQLTDR
+2286 TYTVAFQPTDR
-2297 DDRPVAAGGNGR
+2297 DDRPVAAGGKGH

-2315 LAGSGLWPSS
+2315 VVGSGPWPTS
-2325 GLFGI
+2325 GLFGV
-2330 GGIGAP
+2330 GGIGGTGGIGGVGGGGFWARSVD
-2336 LAGGAGFRSP
+2336 GAGLRSP